1 MRNKPKFKDTW
12 MDHGIKVLAGIAIA
26 ANVAQVMPFPSPVSN
41 QPLTHPTT
49 K

>member
-12 MDHGIKVLAGIAIA
+12 MDHGIKVLAVLAIA
-26 ANVAQVMPFPSPVSN
+26 ANVAQVTPLPPAKDHPVV
-41 QPLTHPTT
+41 HPIT